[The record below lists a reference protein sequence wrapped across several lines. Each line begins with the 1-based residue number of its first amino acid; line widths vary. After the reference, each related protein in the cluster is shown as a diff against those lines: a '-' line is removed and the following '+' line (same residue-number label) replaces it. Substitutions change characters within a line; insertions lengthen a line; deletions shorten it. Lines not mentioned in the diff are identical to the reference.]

1 MSSPSFP
8 VTVDYS
14 GTATTKELHIS
25 LSSVSRWTL
34 CTHTQPR
41 FLVTFSF
48 TLFWVHS
55 VWKNL
60 VKTEPAS
67 PSLLLRLREEGEKKR
82 EALKLGR
89 MKERSD
95 TRGDTQNST
104 LFSSKTVTGGEW
116 LCTSSFLG
124 CSLWPYQF
132 VKNKV
137 SGMGKKCHVLL
148 VWFDFL
154 FFIVGN
160 IRRPQIRCIIHK

>member
-1 MSSPSFP
+1 MDSVHTHSP
-8 VTVDYS
+8 
-14 GTATTKELHIS
+14 
-25 LSSVSRWTL
+25 VSWL
-34 CTHTQPR
+34 R
-41 FLVTFSF
+41 FLSRYFECIQSGRILLRPSRPLQVFSF
-48 TLFWVHS
+48 DWER
-55 VWKNL
+55 K
-60 VKTEPAS
+60 
-67 PSLLLRLREEGEKKR
+67 GKKR

-132 VKNKV
+132 VKNKD

-160 IRRPQIRCIIHK
+160 IRRPQIRCIKLDIIKFMSMSFLIYQLPKA